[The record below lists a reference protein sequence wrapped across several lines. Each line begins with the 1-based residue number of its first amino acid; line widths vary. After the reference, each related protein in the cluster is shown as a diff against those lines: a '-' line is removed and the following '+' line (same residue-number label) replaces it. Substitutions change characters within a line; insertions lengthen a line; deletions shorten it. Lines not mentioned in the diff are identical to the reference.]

1 MVDQPGPKENG
12 GLAAFSTNAASVD
25 AGDARREPAVAQ
37 AATSTAPA
45 TSAAHGAASQTRT
58 PNGSAGASASTDA
71 KPAAKADGK
80 TDPKK
85 SGPESGPQPAEKNSG
100 GAAPVDPG
108 PDERVGRLDWM
119 TVVPSW
125 LVSLIFHMSLLFL
138 LAIFVEPAKLT
149 KHIVDLV
156 ATDAE
161 AGQNLDQI
169 VTADL
174 PPGATELGQT
184 EGLADAL
191 TMSAD
196 ADGTDISTLNE
207 LPAAPGGPGEMS
219 DIGLAGAQVL
229 DLGKALGGG
238 GGGAGGMLAGQGLE
252 GRGDAARKALAM
264 ERGGSEASENA
275 VGMALNW
282 LAVHQN
288 PDGSWSFNHRKGPC
302 QGRCG
307 NSGKIENGDI
317 GATALALLPFLGAGQ
332 THLQGNYKKNVQA
345 GLYYLVSRMK
355 LGPDGGDLSY
365 DQGVMYGHGL
375 ASIALCEAY
384 GMTKD
389 TGLAEPAQQAVNFIV
404 YAQDPVG
411 GGWRYTPH
419 QPGDTSVLGWQLMAL
434 KSAHMAYLNVPPKT
448 IKGAVNFLNS
458 VQGESGA
465 TYGYVNPGKGP
476 ATTAIGLLCR
486 MYLGWKH
493 DEPALQRGVEM
504 LSSHGPSAN
513 NMYFNYYA
521 TQVLHHYEGE
531 EWNKWNVKMRDA
543 LVSSQSRAG
552 HERGS
557 WYFGGDH
564 SSDQGGRLYTTA
576 MCAMTLEVYYRH
588 LPIYRK
594 DSTSADFDE

>member
-1 MVDQPGPKENG
+1 MVDKPLPNENG
-12 GLAAFSTNAASVD
+12 GAA
-25 AGDARREPAVAQ
+25 
-37 AATSTAPA
+37 APA
-45 TSAAHGAASQTRT
+45 TDAPLAATAVADTKAAQMAGTVPAGAAPAGKAAPASAASPAPATKAASAK
-58 PNGSAGASASTDA
+58 NGSAPDREQKEREQKESEQKEGD
-71 KPAAKADGK
+71 
-80 TDPKK
+80 KK
-85 SGPESGPQPAEKNSG
+85 
-100 GAAPVDPG
+100 AAPDDPG
-108 PDERVGRLDWM
+108 LDDRVGRLDWM

-138 LAIFVEPAKLT
+138 LAMVVEPAKIV
-149 KHIVDLV
+149 KHVADLV

-161 AGQNLDQI
+161 VGQNLDQI

-184 EGLADAL
+184 EGLADAIS
-191 TMSAD
+191 MSPD

-207 LPAAPGGPGEMS
+207 LPAAPGGPGDVS
-219 DIGLAGAQVL
+219 DLGLAGAQVI
-229 DLGKALGGG
+229 DLGKALRRRRRRRRRGH
-238 GGGAGGMLAGQGLE
+238 ARWPRI
-252 GRGDAARKALAM
+252 GRARRRRGKALAM

-282 LAVHQN
+282 IAIHQN
-288 PDGSWSFNHRKGPC
+288 PDGSWNFNHRKGPC

-307 NSGKIENGDI
+307 NAGKLEHGDI
-317 GATALALLPFLGAGQ
+317 AATAIALLPFLGAGQ

-355 LGPDGGDLSY
+355 VGPDGGDLSY

-411 GGWRYTPH
+411 GGWRYTPK
-419 QPGDTSVLGWQLMAL
+419 QAGDTSVLGWQLMAL

-458 VQGESGA
+458 VQGDSGA

-493 DEPALQRGVEM
+493 DEPALERGVDA
-504 LSSHGPSAN
+504 LSAHGPSPN

-521 TQVLHHYEGE
+521 TQVMHHYEGE
-531 EWNKWNVKMRDA
+531 QWTKWNNKMRDF
-543 LVSSQSRAG
+543 LVNAQSRQG

-557 WYFGGDH
+557 WFLGGDH
-564 SSDQGGRLYTTA
+564 SSEQGGRLYTTA

-594 DSTSADFDE
+594 DSTTADFDE

>member
-1 MVDQPGPKENG
+1 MVDKPSPNENADAAAPAPAPTATAVADA
-12 GLAAFSTNAASVD
+12 LAAPTVSGAQSAGKTVPAAAAASPNT
-25 AGDARREPAVAQ
+25 AAQ
-37 AATSTAPA
+37 ATKPAPA
-45 TSAAHGAASQTRT
+45 K
-58 PNGSAGASASTDA
+58 AGNAE
-71 KPAAKADGK
+71 KKADDASDNK
-80 TDPKK
+80 
-85 SGPESGPQPAEKNSG
+85 AL
-100 GAAPVDPG
+100 AADPG
-108 PDERVGRLDWM
+108 LDDRVGRLDWM

-138 LAIFVEPAKLT
+138 LAMVVEPGKIV
-149 KHIVDLV
+149 KHVADLV

-161 AGQNLDQI
+161 VGQNLDQI

-184 EGLADAL
+184 EGLADAI
-191 TMSAD
+191 SFSPD
-196 ADGTDISTLNE
+196 ADGTDISTLND
-207 LPAAPGGPGEMS
+207 LPAAPGGPADVSE
-219 DIGLAGAQVL
+219 IGLAGAQVL
-229 DLGKALGGG
+229 DLGKALGAGG
-238 GGGAGGMLAGQGLE
+238 GGGAGGMLGGQGLE
-252 GRGDAARKALAM
+252 GRGDGARKALAM

-282 LAVHQN
+282 IAIHQN

-307 NSGKIENGDI
+307 NAGKLEHGDI
-317 GATALALLPFLGAGQ
+317 AATALALLPFLGAGQ

-355 LGPDGGDLSY
+355 VGPDGGDLSY

-389 TGLAEPAQQAVNFIV
+389 TGLAEPAQQAVNFII

-411 GGWRYTPH
+411 GGWRYTPK

-493 DEPALQRGVEM
+493 DEPALGRGVEM
-504 LSSHGPSAN
+504 LSAHGPSPN

-521 TQVLHHYEGE
+521 TQVMHHYEGE
-531 EWNKWNVKMRDA
+531 EWVKWNNKMRDF
-543 LVSSQSRAG
+543 LVNSQSRQG

-557 WYFGGDH
+557 WYLGGDH
-564 SSDQGGRLYTTA
+564 SSEQGGRLYTTA

-594 DSTSADFDE
+594 DSTTADFDE